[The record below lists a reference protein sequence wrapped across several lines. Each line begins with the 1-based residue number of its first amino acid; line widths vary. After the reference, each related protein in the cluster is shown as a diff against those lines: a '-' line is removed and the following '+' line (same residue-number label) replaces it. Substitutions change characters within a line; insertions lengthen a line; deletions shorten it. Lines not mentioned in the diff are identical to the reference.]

1 MIDRQQLAQ
10 VINNLVVNYKGII
23 SIERFYRKLNRLIKN
38 IAKYCNEEIFVE
50 LKTTIKYIHKY
61 MMAGDYDET
70 IVNDCI
76 YILRKISISL
86 LVFK

>member
-1 MIDRQQLAQ
+1 
-10 VINNLVVNYKGII
+10 
-23 SIERFYRKLNRLIKN
+23 
-38 IAKYCNEEIFVE
+38 
-50 LKTTIKYIHKY
+50 
-61 MMAGDYDET
+61 MAGEYDET